1 MPGWQVLAATLAAY
15 AIGCIAWAY
24 YIVRAIKGQDI
35 RELGS
40 GNAGGRNAGRVLGR
54 YGFAAVA
61 VLDALKGV
69 AAVLLA
75 GALGVAGWGM
85 LPVLLAVVAGHI
97 WPAQLQFRGGKG
109 IATMV
114 GALLFY
120 DYLIPLIL
128 LGMVV
133 LLFAV
138 LRSITLAFVIAL
150 ALLPLVLLAAGWPWP
165 AIGSVVA
172 LAAIVLYAHRANIR
186 ARLQRR
192 AGSPAS

>member
-1 MPGWQVLAATLAAY
+1 
-15 AIGCIAWAY
+15 
-24 YIVRAIKGQDI
+24 
-35 RELGS
+35 
-40 GNAGGRNAGRVLGR
+40 
-54 YGFAAVA
+54 
-61 VLDALKGV
+61 V

-97 WPAQLQFRGGKG
+97 WPAQLHFRGGKG

>member
-97 WPAQLQFRGGKG
+97 WPAQLHFRGGKG

>member
-1 MPGWQVLAATLAAY
+1 MLGWQVPAATLAAY
-15 AIGCIAWAY
+15 AIGCVAWAY

-54 YGFAAVA
+54 GGFAAVA

-85 LPVLLAVVAGHI
+85 LPVLFAVVAGHI
-97 WPAQLQFRGGKG
+97 WPAQLHFRGGKG

-114 GALLFY
+114 GALLSY

-150 ALLPLVLLAAGWPWP
+150 ALLPLALLAAGWPWP
-165 AIGSVVA
+165 AIASVVA
-172 LAAIVLYAHRANIR
+172 LAVIVIYAHRANVR